1 MDRLEFLV
9 PELLR
14 TQIGQESVAALWSEL
29 RMGKSR
35 ILVVGASGKIGKYIV
50 PASVKEGHPTFFL
63 TRPGSSASNPA
74 KQALVTE
81 FESLGAISLPGDL
94 DDHASLVAALKQ
106 VDVVISAVG
115 NESVLDGQRKLIAAI
130 KEVGHIKRFF
140 PSEFGANSDNKS
152 PIDMSKILE
161 VVFASKREIRNELR
175 ETGVPHT
182 FVATGGFAGVVWASL
197 GQVGVLLSGILDDN
211 VQPPRDKITVLGDG
225 EGLVVT
231 NAEVDIATLTVK
243 AADDP
248 RTLNKQLVIRH
259 KPNLV
264 TFNSIVELWE
274 KKIGHKL
281 QKTFVPA
288 AEVQKQIDGLSPDSL
303 ANLLYAVFWQLVSGR
318 EVFPLSAGDVDA
330 DELYPDY
337 KHVAVD
343 EYLDS
348 FVEKK

>member
-1 MDRLEFLV
+1 M
-9 PELLR
+9 
-14 TQIGQESVAALWSEL
+14 
-29 RMGKSR
+29 
-35 ILVVGASGKIGKYIV
+35 VGATGQIGKYIV

-63 TRPGSSASNPA
+63 TRPGSSASSPA

-94 DDHASLVAALKQ
+94 DDHAGLVAALKQ
-106 VDVVISAVG
+106 VDVVISTVG
-115 NESVLDGQRKLIAAI
+115 GEAILDGQRKLIAAI

-140 PSEFGANSDNKS
+140 PSEFGADVDNK
-152 PIDMSKILE
+152 PPNEKSKILDY
-161 VVFASKREIRNELR
+161 VFAPKREIRKELR

-182 FVATGGFAGVVWASL
+182 FVTTGGFAGFVWASL
-197 GQVGVLLSGILDDN
+197 AQVGVVLSGNI
-211 VQPPRDKITVLGDG
+211 QPPRDKITVLGDG
-225 EGLVVT
+225 EGLVVS

-259 KPNLV
+259 KPNLL

-303 ANLLYAVFWQLVSGR
+303 ANFLYAILWELVSGR
-318 EVFPLSAGDVDA
+318 EVFPLTHGDVSA
-330 DELYPDY
+330 DELYPEHKY
-337 KHVAVD
+337 VTVD
-343 EYLDS
+343 EYLDG